1 MATRTKTSHLP
12 MLRLL
17 LCILFVIGLVGARTP
32 PGGDMGPEIRTPP
45 SGSCG
50 AAIAKD
56 DSPQVQAIRPPCRT
70 PRHRNQDMSHSTL
83 P

>member
-1 MATRTKTSHLP
+1 MKTSHVP

-17 LCILFVIGLVGARTP
+17 LCILFVFGLVAARP
-32 PGGDMGPEIRTPP
+32 PPDMGPEIRTPP

-50 AAIAKD
+50 AAIAND
-56 DSPQVQAIRPPCRT
+56 DSPQVQAIRPPCRR
-70 PRHRNQDMSHSTL
+70 PRLRNQDLGHTTL